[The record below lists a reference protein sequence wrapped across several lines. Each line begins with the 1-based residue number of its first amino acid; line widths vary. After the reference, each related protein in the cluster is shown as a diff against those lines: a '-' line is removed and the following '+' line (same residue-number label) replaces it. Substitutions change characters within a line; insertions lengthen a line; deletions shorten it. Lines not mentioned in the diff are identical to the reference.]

1 MAQPLPPLVQRLGVS
16 QPKDIGVLAPRLNP
30 PHAQK
35 TLQSGLKSPDGL
47 LGEITVD
54 RGGFAIRDRNQV
66 VVGAISPE
74 LTVEGWDANC
84 DNQHQ
89 VVIKPVQPGVYVI
102 INGNTP

>member
-1 MAQPLPPLVQRLGVS
+1 LGVS